1 MNGGTI
7 LFVCNL
13 LLFLLLAV
21 GLFLETSKRSE
32 SAKKHFVYMHTH
44 TVHICVLILT
54 VLSFLIFLLD
64 CIGVLPSSGY
74 RFLSI
79 GSVIVGL
86 ITFGTIWL
94 RKRKKDAIPGFAF
107 ALRALTVSLALE
119 LFVFNFNSAH
129 LLGGDYSQ
137 KQLDFNTAVTENF
150 DVTSGKNIAEGN
162 SVLEWKGVNIPVGTL
177 TIDGISSK
185 KSTANFSVDIT
196 DETNSGNYRSGI
208 ASVQVIKEYTRSQT
222 IPCNFSGTVYDL
234 RISFQTE
241 EDETITVQSISVNDP
256 IMLHFSI
263 IRFLI
268 MVVGSLIVY
277 ALSSSQFLRKEYA
290 EKRGTVKICA
300 WVLTGVLIGI
310 SLFMTNMSRYTD
322 DSHSLKKDFQLTWGN
337 QITQEIVDAFESGRT
352 DLDIEMNETLL
363 QLENPYDWSQ
373 RDDIGSYPW
382 DHLLFEGKYYSYYG
396 IAPVI
401 TLFLP
406 YHKLTGY
413 YFPTSWAIWLFG
425 VLGIFF
431 LTKFYLCFVDKFFRK
446 TYASL
451 ILIGLAMIQFSCGI
465 YFCYV
470 YFNFYEIAQAC
481 GFLWVTS
488 GAYFLMSSNVIGDG
502 QIKYWRL
509 VAAAACLSFGV
520 LSRPTLAIYCV
531 AALLFIYAGFRK
543 KKTLYQQGK
552 KWKYYLPYFT
562 CALLPF
568 VLIGSIQIWYNC
580 ARFGNPFDFGIQYSL
595 TINDFTKSQYHTHFA
610 LIGFFNFLFR
620 TPVFGEK
627 FPFFTAESALT
638 FSPQGYYFLA
648 TTGALGLI
656 WRALPLAAYGKSLK
670 AYRTVQNPNRN
681 LYALM
686 LLAVCVICPFI
697 IIFSIWESGFATRY
711 SVDFAWQM
719 ILGAL
724 IICFLV
730 HQNCAENTKKHL
742 NSLMIFAGALSL
754 FMNFVHIYSY
764 YIPTN
769 SYSMEWQE
777 KAFAFARLFEFW
789 R

>member
-13 LLFLLLAV
+13 LLFLLLAI
-21 GLFLETSKRSE
+21 GLFMKAGKEESK
-32 SAKKHFVYMHTH
+32 SANKQFVHTY
-44 TVHICVLILT
+44 TVHICILILT
-54 VLSFLIFLLD
+54 ILSFIIFLLD
-64 CIGVLPSSGY
+64 CVGILPSSGY

-79 GSVIVGL
+79 GSVVVGL
-86 ITFGTIWL
+86 LSLGMIWL
-94 RKRKKDAIPGFAF
+94 QKRNKKKISSLAF
-107 ALRALTVSLALE
+107 TLRALTVSLALE

-129 LLGGDYSQ
+129 LLGGEYPQ
-137 KQLDFNTAVTENF
+137 KQLDFSTAVTENF
-150 DVTSGKNIAEGN
+150 DISSGKNVSEGY
-162 SVLEWKGVNIPVGTL
+162 SFMEWKGIDIPVGTL
-177 TIDGISSK
+177 TINGISNK

-196 DETNSGNYRSGI
+196 DETNSESYRGGV
-208 ASVQVIKEYTRSQT
+208 ASVQVIKDHARSQT

-234 RISFQTE
+234 KISFQTE
-241 EDETITVQSISVNDP
+241 EDETITIQSISVNDP

-268 MVVGSLIVY
+268 MLIGSLVIY
-277 ALSSSQFLRKEYA
+277 ALSSPQFFRKEYA
-290 EKRGTVKICA
+290 ERRSSVKICA
-300 WVLTGVLIGI
+300 WVFTSVLICI

-322 DSHSLKKDFQLTWGN
+322 DSHSLKKDFQLNSGN

-363 QLENPYDWSQ
+363 QLDNPYDWSQ

-431 LTKFYLCFVDKFFRK
+431 LTKFYLCFIDKFFRK

-451 ILIGLAMIQFSCGI
+451 ILIGLAIIQFSCGI

-470 YFNFYEIAQAC
+470 YFNFYEIAQAS
-481 GFLWVTS
+481 GFLWVTAGS
-488 GAYFLMSSNVIGDG
+488 YFLMSSNVIGDG
-502 QIKYWRL
+502 NIKYWRL
-509 VAAAACLSFGV
+509 AVATACLSFGV
-520 LSRPTLAIYCV
+520 LSRPTIAIYCI
-531 AALLFIYAGFRK
+531 ATLLFIYAGFRK

-552 KWKYYLPYFT
+552 KWKYYLPYFA

-568 VLIGSIQIWYNC
+568 VLIGSIQIWYNYD
-580 ARFGNPFDFGIQYSL
+580 RFGSPLDFGIQYSL
-595 TINDFTKSQYHTHFA
+595 TINDFTKAQYHTHFA

-620 TPVFGEK
+620 TPVFSER

-656 WRALPLAAYGKSLK
+656 WKALPLAAYGKSLT
-670 AYRTVQNPNRN
+670 AYRSINNPNRN
-681 LYALM
+681 LYTLM
-686 LLAVCVICPFI
+686 ILVVCVICPFI

-711 SVDFAWQM
+711 SVDFSWQM

-724 IICFLV
+724 IICFLI
-730 HQNCAENTKKHL
+730 HQKCAENTKKHL

-754 FMNFVHIYSY
+754 FMNFIQVYSY
-764 YIPTN
+764 YVPTN